1 MTDKNNPV
9 ETPYSNDP
17 TDGREKHSWKSKYP
31 EEAKTE
37 IRCEAVYLAV
47 MFVLSFVLILCVWNG
62 LHEAMISAM
71 SPERLQVFRKYAFYS
86 VAGMLG
92 GSVFGIKFFYRVVAR
107 GYWHQDRRIWR
118 VMSPFL
124 GMGLAFV
131 VGSML
136 ECGVIHFE
144 KLSSTPGIVSIGFLV
159 GYCADTASAKMID
172 IANAIFGLKEK

>member
-1 MTDKNNPV
+1 MTEKGNPLD
-9 ETPYSNDP
+9 TPYSNDP
-17 TDGREKHSWKSKYP
+17 TDGREKHSWKSHYP
-31 EEAKTE
+31 DEAKKQ
-37 IRCEAVYLAV
+37 IRCESIYLAG
-47 MFVLSFVLILCVWNG
+47 MFVLSFVLILSVWHG
-62 LHEAMISAM
+62 ALAAVFS
-71 SPERLQVFRKYAFYS
+71 SLTPDRVTVFRKYAFYS

-124 GMGLAFV
+124 GMGLAFI

-136 ECGVIHFE
+136 ECGVLRLE
-144 KLSSTPGIVSIGFLV
+144 KLASTPGIVSIGFLV

-172 IANAIFGLKEK
+172 VANALFGLKEK